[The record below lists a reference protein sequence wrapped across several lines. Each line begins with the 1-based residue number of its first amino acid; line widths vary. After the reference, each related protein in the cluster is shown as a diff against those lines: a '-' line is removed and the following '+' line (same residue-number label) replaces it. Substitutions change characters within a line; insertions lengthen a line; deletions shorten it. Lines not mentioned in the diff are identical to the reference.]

1 MTGAGD
7 LRTIAV
13 FERLVET
20 PDGYGGHERSWV
32 PHITTHVQYRA
43 ESGREAVETGRI
55 EATARATLRCRASA
69 VSAVDESWRVLIS
82 GTLWNI
88 RSVIPFGQRRQ
99 WTDMVIE
106 RGGKGVAA

>member
-13 FERLVET
+13 FERLTEA
-20 PDGYGGHERSWV
+20 PDGYGGHEVTWT

-43 ESGREAVETGRI
+43 QSGRESLETGRI
-55 EATARATLRCRASA
+55 EASVMATIRCRAPSVA
-69 VSAVDESWRVLIS
+69 TVDESWRVRIN

-88 RSVIPFGQRRQ
+88 RSVIQFGQRGE
-99 WTDMVIE
+99 WADMTIE
-106 RGGKGVAA
+106 RGGAGVAV